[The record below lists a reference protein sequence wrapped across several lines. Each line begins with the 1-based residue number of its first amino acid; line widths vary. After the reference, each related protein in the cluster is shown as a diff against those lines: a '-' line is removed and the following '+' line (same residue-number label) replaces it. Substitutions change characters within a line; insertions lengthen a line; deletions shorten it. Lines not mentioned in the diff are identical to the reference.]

1 MPSAFDYREMALEC
15 LKEAAATKDDRR
27 KRTLTDL
34 AKLYTQTAIN
44 IGQSDQDNSPA
55 PTQRAVYKTARL

>member
-15 LKEAAATKDDRR
+15 LKEAAATKDARR

-44 IGQSDQDNSPA
+44 IGQADQDNAPA
-55 PTQRAVYKTARL
+55 STQRSALRSE